1 MFFPSLEYAVLTRRH
16 DHHGYPGAG
25 MNRYVRLAIGCGA
38 AVLAA
43 IVRPGFGEESAPP
56 TSNPGLRPP
65 NIVFILADDLGM
77 DLLSCYGS
85 DQFKTPNV
93 DALAASGIRFN
104 YCHTTPVCGP
114 SRCQFLTGQHPF
126 RSSHVE
132 NNAHVRTI
140 DPNGSPSLARVLKS
154 AGYATALAGKWH
166 MSKKPEDWGFDES
179 GVLGGGSGAY
189 WIKQGGKTVFKP
201 DLMEAYALDF
211 VRRSAARPF
220 FLWYAAHFVHD
231 PAAGNLSPA
240 APPELAAQLKQD
252 GKQSQAKQRVTADH
266 LAYLDRQVG
275 RLLAEL
281 DALKLRER
289 TLVIFAG
296 DNGTAGI
303 GATMKGRK
311 IGQKRHL
318 QDGGATVPMIAHW
331 PGTTP
336 AGKVCD
342 DLVGFEDFLPTFA
355 ELAGTTAPK
364 DKIIDGVSFAPQL
377 RGGKGKPREWIF
389 TQYRDQWF
397 VRDPGRKL
405 YNDGRLMDT
414 TDYPFKEKELPAG
427 AEPEVRRKFQQV
439 VDGLGVG
446 EVMRAHPE
454 WIAGG

>member
-1 MFFPSLEYAVLTRRH
+1 MW
-16 DHHGYPGAG
+16 
-25 MNRYVRLAIGCGA
+25 LAMGCGA

-43 IVRPGFGEESAPP
+43 IARPSLGEEPSPP

-93 DALAASGIRFN
+93 DALAAGGIRFN

-114 SRCQFLTGQHPF
+114 SRSQFLTGQHPF

-140 DPNGSPSLARVLKS
+140 DPDGSPSLARVLKS

-166 MSKKPEDWGFDES
+166 MSRKPEDWGFDES

-189 WIKQGGKTVFKP
+189 WIKQGDKTVFKP
-201 DLMEAYALDF
+201 DVMEAYALDF

-220 FLWYAAHFVHD
+220 FLWYATHFVHD

-240 APPELAAQLKQD
+240 APPELAAQLKQG
-252 GKQSQAKQRVTADH
+252 GKQNQAKQQVTADH
-266 LAYLDRQVG
+266 LAYMDRQVG
-275 RLLAEL
+275 RLIAEL
-281 DALKLRER
+281 DRLKLRER

-318 QDGGATVPMIAHW
+318 QDGGATVPLIACW
-331 PGTTP
+331 PGHAP

-355 ELAGTTAPK
+355 ELAGAAAPT
-364 DKIIDGVSFAPQL
+364 DKIIDGVSFAPRL
-377 RGGKGKPREWIF
+377 RGEAGKPREWIF

-397 VRDPGRKL
+397 VRDQGRKL

-427 AEPEVRRKFQQV
+427 AEPEVRRKFQKV